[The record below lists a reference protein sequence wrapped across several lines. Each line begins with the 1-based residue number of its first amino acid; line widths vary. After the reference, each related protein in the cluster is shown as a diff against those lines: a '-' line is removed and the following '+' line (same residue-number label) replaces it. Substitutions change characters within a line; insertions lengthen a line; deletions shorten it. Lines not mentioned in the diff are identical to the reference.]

1 MIQELKLKI
10 KECIENYVLTTYEK
24 TVTAVVEQPKNM
36 EMGDIAV
43 PVFTV
48 MKTIGKPLPMVVT
61 EIKELLLANFSSI
74 KEINPTG
81 GFLNVRVE
89 KEEMCSNI
97 LKEVVTN
104 LDNYANS
111 NIGKGKTVVIDYSSP
126 NIAKSFSIG
135 HLRSTMIGNSLKL
148 INRKC
153 GYDVVGINYLGDWG
167 TQFGKMIVAY

>member
-10 KECIENYVLTTYEK
+10 KECIESYVLTTYQKE
-24 TVTAVVEQPKNM
+24 VTAVVEQPKNM

-43 PVFTV
+43 PVFVV
-48 MKTIGKPLPMVVT
+48 MKAIGKPLPEVVT
-61 EIKELLLANFSSI
+61 EIKDLLMNSFAAI

-97 LKEVVTN
+97 LKDVVSN
-104 LDNYANS
+104 LENYGNS
-111 NIGKGKTVVIDYSSP
+111 NVGCGKTVVIDYSSP

-153 GYDVVGINYLGDWG
+153 GYDVVGINYLW
-167 TQFGKMIVAY
+167 

>member
-10 KECIENYVLTTYEK
+10 KECIENYVLTTYGKE
-24 TVTAVVEQPKNM
+24 VTAVVEQPKNM

-43 PVFTV
+43 PVFVV
-48 MKTIGKPLPMVVT
+48 MKTIGKPLPQVVA
-61 EIKELLLANFSSI
+61 EIKGLLLSSFSAI

-97 LKEVVTN
+97 LKEVVSN
-104 LDNYANS
+104 LDDYAS
-111 NIGKGKTVVIDYSSP
+111 NETGVGSTVVIDYSSP

-135 HLRSTMIGNSLKL
+135 HLRSTMIGNSFS
-148 INRKC
+148 INSSTT
-153 GYDVVGINYLGDWG
+153 GSILSL
-167 TQFGKMIVAY
+167 

>member
-111 NIGKGKTVVIDYSSP
+111 NIGEGKTVVIDYSSP

-148 INRKC
+148 IK
-153 GYDVVGINYLGDWG
+153 ITSSPILE
-167 TQFGKMIVAY
+167 I

>member
-10 KECIENYVLTTYEK
+10 KECIENYVLTTYQKE
-24 TVTAVVEQPKNM
+24 VTAVVEQPKNM

-43 PVFTV
+43 PVFVV
-48 MKTIGKPLPMVVT
+48 MKTIGKPLPQVVT

-111 NIGKGKTVVIDYSSP
+111 NIGKDKTVVIDYSSP

-135 HLRSTMIGNSLKL
+135 HLRSTMIGNSLIGSALICSKL
-148 INRKC
+148 PHF
-153 GYDVVGINYLGDWG
+153 L
-167 TQFGKMIVAY
+167 